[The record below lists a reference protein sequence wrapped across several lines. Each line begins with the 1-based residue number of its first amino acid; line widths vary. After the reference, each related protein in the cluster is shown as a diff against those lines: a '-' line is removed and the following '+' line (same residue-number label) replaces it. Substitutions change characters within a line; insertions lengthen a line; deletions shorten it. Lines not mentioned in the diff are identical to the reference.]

1 MKPARLTLA
10 LVALAVSLLAV
21 PAFAER
27 NMVPTLDR
35 SFDVCPDR
43 PAEPNWMQEIP
54 LRQASQRVLVQDIYH
69 ALNLERIVEI
79 VPAHLIHSDRE
90 ERFQLR
96 IDPVPELPGQDQL
109 VHVEHRRMTEIKE
122 ERMPQRLRA
131 FIEHLIGNETI
142 EQPIVQL
149 PRRIQIL
156 LYFRTLFVRI
166 A

>member
-54 LRQASQRVLVQDIYH
+54 LRQAYQRVLVQDIYR
-69 ALNLERIVEI
+69 AQNLERIIETESCDCEI
-79 VPAHLIHSDRE
+79 RFPSWDAAEAEFHEQHASD
-90 ERFQLR
+90 ERWKML
-96 IDPVPELPGQDQL
+96 EAS
-109 VHVEHRRMTEIKE
+109 ETYNRRANDV
-122 ERMPQRLRA
+122 RLEA
-131 FIEHLIGNETI
+131 KAICETAGNW
-142 EQPIVQL
+142 
-149 PRRIQIL
+149 
-156 LYFRTLFVRI
+156 
-166 A
+166 

>member
-54 LRQASQRVLVQDIYH
+54 LRQAYQRVLVQDIYR
-69 ALNLERIVEI
+69 AQNLERIIETESCDCEI
-79 VPAHLIHSDRE
+79 RFPFWDAAEAEFHEQHASD
-90 ERFQLR
+90 ERWKMLEAS
-96 IDPVPELPGQDQL
+96 DAYN
-109 VHVEHRRMTEIKE
+109 
-122 ERMPQRLRA
+122 QRANDVRLEA
-131 FIEHLIGNETI
+131 KAICETAGNW
-142 EQPIVQL
+142 
-149 PRRIQIL
+149 
-156 LYFRTLFVRI
+156 
-166 A
+166 